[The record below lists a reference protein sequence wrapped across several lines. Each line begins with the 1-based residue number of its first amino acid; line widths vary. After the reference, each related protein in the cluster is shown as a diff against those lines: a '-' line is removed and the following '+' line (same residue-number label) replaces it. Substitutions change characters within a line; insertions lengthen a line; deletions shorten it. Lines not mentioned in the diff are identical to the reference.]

1 EAFLTQP
8 ILAVVGSD
16 AGSKWMSDDL
26 IERAA
31 SSDKTLY
38 AIDGANHMSL
48 YDVAEYVD
56 DAVSQLASF
65 FQRTL

>member
-1 EAFLTQP
+1 
-8 ILAVVGSD
+8 
-16 AGSKWMSDDL
+16 MSEDL

-31 SSDKTLY
+31 SADKTLY
-38 AIDGANHMSL
+38 VIDGANHMSL